1 MIKIKED
8 QILKS
13 KFFSALLKLIDK
25 STFHGIPNIVRA
37 ESVYSRFFWIFFT
50 LLSSAACVYYI
61 KDNLDN
67 FLNFNYVTNVDV
79 IYEQPMQFPA
89 ISICSCSNSTLNTPL
104 KSLIIK
110 CLFNNDKKCQTNP
123 EKTFEKFY
131 DPSYKQCYRF
141 NSGKNMTGGSIDIFN
156 TNMAGR
162 SAGLQFEMYETNGL
176 LLFIH
181 NQSMPPYLNE
191 NYNNLNGYSIFV
203 STGFSTDLVI
213 FLLNFSYRFYFY
225 FNFNF

>member
-13 KFFSALLKLIDK
+13 KIFSALLKLIDK

-61 KDNLDN
+61 KDNLCN

-89 ISICSCSNSTLNTPL
+89 
-104 KSLIIK
+104 
-110 CLFNNDKKCQTNP
+110 
-123 EKTFEKFY
+123 
-131 DPSYKQCYRF
+131 
-141 NSGKNMTGGSIDIFN
+141 IDIFN

>member
-1 MIKIKED
+1 MITIKEN
-8 QILKS
+8 QILKA
-13 KFFSALLKLIDK
+13 KLFNNLLNIIDK

-37 ESVYSRFFWIFFT
+37 ESKYARIFWLIFT
-50 LLSSAACVYYI
+50 LASSAACIFYI
-61 KDNLDN
+61 FDNISNYLS
-67 FLNFNYVTNVDV
+67 FNYVTNVDI
-79 IYEQPMQFPA
+79 IYEQPMLFPA

-104 KSLIIK
+104 KNLIIK

-123 EKTFEKFY
+123 GTVFERFD
-131 DPSYKQCYRF
+131 DPSYKKCYRF
-141 NSGKNMTGGSIDIFN
+141 NSGKNYTGGSIDILN

-162 SAGLQFEMYETNGL
+162 SAGLQFEIYETNGL

-203 STGFSTDLVI
+203 SAGFSTDLVI
-213 FLLNFSYRFYFY
+213 LFLNFSSL
-225 FNFNF
+225 